1 MITFQNT
8 SKFKV
13 KDLRKKKIWLNN
25 ISKNE
30 GKEIENLNFLFVDD
44 KEILEYNK
52 KYLQHESY
60 TDIITF
66 DNSLNNKIAGD
77 IVISLERVNENAK
90 YYQVSYN
97 YELERVMAHGL
108 LHLLGYN
115 DKNPEEKKII
125 RKKENY
131 YLEKNLKYWLSMF

>member
-13 KDLRKKKIWLNN
+13 KDLRKKKLWLNS
-25 ISKNE
+25 ISNDE
-30 GKEIENLNFLFVDD
+30 GKEIESLSFLFVDD
-44 KEILEYNK
+44 EEMLKYNK

-60 TDIITF
+60 TDVITF
-66 DNSLNNKIAGD
+66 DSSEDKKIAGD
-77 IVISLERVNENAK
+77 IIISLERVNDNAK
-90 YYQVSYN
+90 FYQVSYN
-97 YELERVMAHGL
+97 YELQRVMAHGL

-115 DKNPEEKKII
+115 DKNKEEKKII

-131 YLEKNLKYWLSMF
+131 YLDNI

>member
-13 KDLRKKKIWLNN
+13 KDLRKKKIWLNS

-30 GKEIENLNFLFVDD
+30 GKDIGNLNFLFVDD
-44 KEILEYNK
+44 KEMLKYNK
-52 KYLQHESY
+52 KYLHHESY

-90 YYQVSYN
+90 YYQVSYK

-115 DKNPEEKKII
+115 DKNKEEKKII

-131 YLEKNLKYWLSMF
+131 YLKNL

>member
-13 KDLRKKKIWLNN
+13 KDLRKKKLWLNS
-25 ISKNE
+25 ISNNE
-30 GKEIENLNFLFVDD
+30 GKEIESLSFLFVDD
-44 KEILEYNK
+44 EEMLKYNK

-60 TDIITF
+60 TDVITF
-66 DNSLNNKIAGD
+66 DSSEDKKIAGD
-77 IVISLERVNENAK
+77 IIISLERVNDNAK
-90 YYQVSYN
+90 FYQVSYN
-97 YELERVMAHGL
+97 YELQRVMAHGL

-115 DKNPEEKKII
+115 DKNKEEKKII

-131 YLEKNLKYWLSMF
+131 YLDNI

>member
-13 KDLRKKKIWLNN
+13 KDLRKKKLWLNS
-25 ISKNE
+25 ISNNE
-30 GKEIENLNFLFVDD
+30 GKEIESLSFLFVDD
-44 KEILEYNK
+44 EEMLKYNK

-60 TDIITF
+60 TDVITF
-66 DNSLNNKIAGD
+66 DSSKDKKIAGD
-77 IVISLERVNENAK
+77 IIISLERVNDNAK
-90 YYQVSYN
+90 FYQVSYN
-97 YELERVMAHGL
+97 YELQRVMAHGL

-115 DKNPEEKKII
+115 DKNKEEKKII

-131 YLEKNLKYWLSMF
+131 YLDNI

>member
-13 KDLRKKKIWLNN
+13 KDLRKKKIWLNS
-25 ISKNE
+25 IYKNE
-30 GKEIENLNFLFVDD
+30 GKEIGNLNFLFVDD
-44 KEILEYNK
+44 KEMLKYNK

-115 DKNPEEKKII
+115 DKNKEEKKMI

-131 YLEKNLKYWLSMF
+131 YLKNL

>member
-13 KDLRKKKIWLNN
+13 KDLRKKKLWLNS
-25 ISKNE
+25 ISNNE
-30 GKEIENLNFLFVDD
+30 GKKIESLSFLFVDD
-44 KEILEYNK
+44 EEMLKYNK

-60 TDIITF
+60 TDVITF
-66 DNSLNNKIAGD
+66 DSSEDKKIAGD
-77 IVISLERVNENAK
+77 IIISLERVKDNAK
-90 YYQVSYN
+90 FYQVSYN
-97 YELERVMAHGL
+97 YELQRVMAHGL

-115 DKNPEEKKII
+115 DKNKEEKKII

-131 YLEKNLKYWLSMF
+131 YLDNI

>member
-13 KDLRKKKIWLNN
+13 KDLRKKKLWLNS
-25 ISKNE
+25 ISNNE
-30 GKEIENLNFLFVDD
+30 GKKIESLSFLFVDD
-44 KEILEYNK
+44 EEMLKYNK

-60 TDIITF
+60 TDVITF
-66 DNSLNNKIAGD
+66 DSSINKKIAGD
-77 IVISLERVNENAK
+77 IIISLERVNDNAK
-90 YYQVSYN
+90 FYQVSYN
-97 YELERVMAHGL
+97 YELQRVMAHGL

-115 DKNPEEKKII
+115 DKNKEEKKII

-131 YLEKNLKYWLSMF
+131 YLDNI

>member
-13 KDLRKKKIWLNN
+13 KDLRKKKIWLNS

-30 GKEIENLNFLFVDD
+30 GKEIGNLNFLFVDD
-44 KEILEYNK
+44 KEMLKYNK

-66 DNSLNNKIAGD
+66 DNSLNNEITGD
-77 IVISLERVNENAK
+77 IVISLERVNENSK
-90 YYQVSYN
+90 YYGVSYN

-115 DKNPEEKKII
+115 DKNKEEKKII

-131 YLEKNLKYWLSMF
+131 YLKNL